1 MQNRVWCGGGCA
13 PRSMPEVDDANSSGA
28 ACNKVAM
35 YRGAVKGLR
44 RCLELS
50 QAIPAH
56 VDSLCDG
63 FLKIVE
69 DPDPEGS
76 LEEFRERA
84 KRIAD
89 GDMYMTA
96 ILQALDGARSEADA
110 ELSVMVSVNEQLMRR
125 AGTR

>member
-1 MQNRVWCGGGCA
+1 
-13 PRSMPEVDDANSSGA
+13 MPEVDDANSSGA
-28 ACNKVAM
+28 ASNRVAVF
-35 YRGAVKGLR
+35 RAAVKGLR
-44 RCLELS
+44 SCLELS

-69 DPDPEGS
+69 GPNPEGS
-76 LEEFRERA
+76 LEQFRERA
-84 KRIAD
+84 KRLAD

-110 ELSVMVSVNEQLMRR
+110 ELCVMSSVNEQLMRR
-125 AGTR
+125 ERTR